1 MSKTAAFQRVD
12 SLLSRSTGVWRLDLA
27 QLFYLLRFRREEGV
41 GGGGGDNT
49 VMLILRYLMRYL
61 IREGEGESVLLDG

>member
-1 MSKTAAFQRVD
+1 
-12 SLLSRSTGVWRLDLA
+12 
-27 QLFYLLRFRREEGV
+27 LLRFRREEGV

-49 VMLILRYLMRYL
+49 VVLILRYLMRYL